1 MDALHAAYLACVA
14 AHLVRLAF
22 LVWAQRKR
30 KGP

>member
-1 MDALHAAYLACVA
+1 MDHLLTAYWVA
-14 AHLVRLAF
+14 PVVRLAF